1 VFRDAEKEKESSN
14 EHAKSKEAVNCGI
27 PFPCSDIDDFAAV
40 KSIADFKIVISNG
53 LLVLPDH
60 MRTTYYHLCQARK
73 ALLHRNL
80 PKTISPEFTTH
91 MIVGTANIAEG
102 IRASS
107 PASLGDL
114 AGWKKTL
121 ESFEAMGMDVTLMR
135 KRVDDLLGLLGTP
148 SQISVVPKGY
158 EVVRLERARAAKEL
172 RGIESRVSTLK
183 DSVKVMDVK
192 MQEIV
197 EASTRKKEQ
206 AMRNLATAPW

>member
-14 EHAKSKEAVNCGI
+14 EHAKSKEAVDGGI
-27 PFPCSDIDDFAAV
+27 RFPCSDIDDFAAV
-40 KSIADFKIVISNG
+40 KSIVDFKIVIGNG

-60 MRTTYYHLCQARK
+60 MRTTYYHLCQAWK
-73 ALLHRNL
+73 AFLHRNL
-80 PKTISPEFTTH
+80 LKTISPEITTR
-91 MIVGTANIAEG
+91 MIVETANIAEG
-102 IRASS
+102 ITASS

-183 DSVKVMDVK
+183 HSLKVIDVK
-192 MQEIV
+192 MEEIV
-197 EASTRKKEQ
+197 EESTRKKEQ